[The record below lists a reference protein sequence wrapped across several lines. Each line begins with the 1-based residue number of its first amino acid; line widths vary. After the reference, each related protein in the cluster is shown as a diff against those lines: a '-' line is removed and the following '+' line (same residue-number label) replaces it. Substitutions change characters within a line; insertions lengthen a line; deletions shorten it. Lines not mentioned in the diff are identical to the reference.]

1 MRFAG
6 LFSALLLVLAGTA
19 LAGSDSAR
27 YINGVEGL
35 RAASIPP
42 PGFYWRNYDL
52 WYHSDK
58 LTDKDGDKMNVDFN
72 LDLVASV
79 HRFVYVN
86 DFPQKVLGANYGAYL
101 VVPTYYAS
109 LEVGAMGVDDERF
122 RVGDIDLCPLLLTWN
137 KARFDAAVAYEVMM
151 PTGDRD
157 LGEPATLGREY
168 WSHMISAGGT
178 GYLDKE
184 KTWTFSLLGRYE
196 INHQRGCDHTRMGDQ
211 FHLEWGAGKAFP
223 KLGLEVGIVG
233 YAAWQTTDD
242 SGHGVYWDKSVRD
255 RVFAVGPEVNY
266 MIKPVGLHMA
276 LRFGKEF
283 GARDHTEGHIL
294 NLTLTKKF

>member
-1 MRFAG
+1 MRLAS
-6 LFSALLLVLAGTA
+6 LFSVLLLGLAGA
-19 LAGSDSAR
+19 AFAGSDSAR

-35 RAASIPP
+35 RAASVPG

-58 LTDKDGDKMNVDFN
+58 LTDKNGDK
-72 LDLVASV
+72 LDLGFELDLAASV
-79 HRFVYVN
+79 HRLIYIN
-86 DFPQKVLGANYGAYL
+86 DFPKKVLGANYGCYL
-101 VVPTYYAS
+101 LLPTYYAS
-109 LEVGAMGVDDERF
+109 MQLDAAGIDDDRY
-122 RVGDIDLCPLLLTWN
+122 RVGDIDLCPILLSWN
-137 KARFDAAVAYEVMM
+137 KERFDAAIAYEVMI

-157 LGEPATLGREY
+157 LSEPATLGREY

-196 INHQRGCDHTRMGDQ
+196 INHERKSDHYRAGDQ
-211 FHLEWGAGKAFP
+211 FHLEWGAGKVFP

-233 YAAWQTTDD
+233 YANWQTTDD
-242 SGHGVYWDKSVRD
+242 SGRGVYWDKSVRD

-276 LRFGKEF
+276 LRFEKEF

-294 NLTLTKKF
+294 NLTLTKRF

>member
-1 MRFAG
+1 MD
-6 LFSALLLVLAGTA
+6 LA
-19 LAGSDSAR
+19 
-27 YINGVEGL
+27 
-35 RAASIPP
+35 
-42 PGFYWRNYDL
+42 
-52 WYHSDK
+52 
-58 LTDKDGDKMNVDFN
+58 
-72 LDLVASV
+72 ASV
-79 HRFVYVN
+79 HRLIYVN

-101 VVPTYYAS
+101 MVPTYYAS
-109 LEVGAMGVDDERF
+109 LQMDAMGVDDDRF
-122 RVGDIDLCPLLLTWN
+122 RVGDIDLCPLMLSWN
-137 KARFDAAVAYEVMM
+137 KKRFDFAVAYEVMM

-157 LGEPATLGREY
+157 LSEAATLGREY
-168 WSHMISAGGT
+168 WSHMITAGGT
-178 GYLDKE
+178 GYLDTE

-196 INHQRGCDHTRMGDQ
+196 INQERTSDHMRAGDQ
-211 FHLEWGAGKAFP
+211 FHLEWGAGKAFG

-242 SGHGVYWDKSVRD
+242 SGHGAFWDKSVHD

-276 LRFGKEF
+276 LRFEKEF